1 LTWISAFGCAQWRRS
16 RRGARLPDQEAYPES
31 ALTVAGAGEA
41 QSGETLARQ
50 PNLRLELAPPALKG
64 IVCL

>member
-1 LTWISAFGCAQWRRS
+1 LTGISAFACAQWRRS
-16 RRGARLPDQEAYPES
+16 QRGARFADHKAYPGI